1 MHNGQSETNLLLDA
15 IIVFIRYF
23 YHFLKL
29 SFLKDQEEIIGNEL
43 ANENT

>member
-15 IIVFIRYF
+15 IIVFIKYF

-29 SFLKDQEEIIGNEL
+29 SFQKDHGEITGNEL
-43 ANENT
+43 AHENT